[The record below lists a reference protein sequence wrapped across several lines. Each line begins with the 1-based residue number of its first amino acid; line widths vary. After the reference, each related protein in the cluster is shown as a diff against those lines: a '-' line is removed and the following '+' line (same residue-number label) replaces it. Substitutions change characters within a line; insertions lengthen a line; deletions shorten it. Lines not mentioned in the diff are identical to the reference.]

1 MGLHVF
7 KLSQSPL
14 KCLCLS
20 LTDLMNIHAH
30 MHNHAFF
37 ADTLSVSQIFLGP
50 SRLSDLSASAGP
62 S

>member
-1 MGLHVF
+1 MAVLV
-7 KLSQSPL
+7 P
-14 KCLCLS
+14 
-20 LTDLMNIHAH
+20 DLMNIHAH
-30 MHNHAFF
+30 MHNRAFF